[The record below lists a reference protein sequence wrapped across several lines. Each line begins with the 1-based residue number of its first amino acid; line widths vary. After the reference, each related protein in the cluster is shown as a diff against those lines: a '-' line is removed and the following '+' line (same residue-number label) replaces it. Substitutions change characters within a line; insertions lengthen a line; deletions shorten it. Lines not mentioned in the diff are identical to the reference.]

1 MDKEVF
7 RCQSCR
13 AKLKIGGM
21 DSLPGPDAPHSAG
34 FNNTANS
41 TVGGSKVDDSFIVLE
56 GGSRK
61 GAQGACTSLE

>member
-1 MDKEVF
+1 
-7 RCQSCR
+7 
-13 AKLKIGGM
+13 M